1 MLTQQTETQSK
12 SALPA
17 PVRIDPDTIWPDPS
31 PLPAALLPVDSFM
44 DEMLPTDLRRW
55 IVDIA
60 ERMNV
65 PIDFVAVPAMIAA
78 ASLIGR
84 RIGIRPQVHT
94 DWTEAA
100 NLWGAITG
108 PPGTLKSPAVR
119 EAFTALHLL
128 EKRAAKLNEAAMDE
142 YRPRHQLFELEKK
155 EGTRTAGKLLQD
167 TEAPDIGRLNALDIL
182 RHLEEPASPRQIRY
196 ITNDAM
202 PEKLGELCR
211 DNPDGLLV
219 HRDELLTMFTELDQE
234 EKASG
239 RGFLMTGWAGLD
251 GYTVDRIIRGTIRI
265 EAVNVSLF
273 GTTQPSR
280 LLNYM
285 RSSLRTHDDG
295 LVQRLQL
302 LVWPDPLSDGFVNND
317 RGRNEAAR
325 DAAMACY
332 ERLARLN
339 ADAVDAVCQS
349 GDASGTT
356 PYLRF
361 SPEAQA
367 QFDAWRVKLE
377 AQVAALDVSD
387 PFRGHLAKYRGLA
400 PRLALI
406 CHLASGGVGPVSLN
420 AWVMAELWI
429 IYLKSH
435 AHRIYSA
442 LETDNTDIAWKIVHK
457 LKTEK
462 LERTFT
468 ARDIYKPG
476 WSGLTLKHRE
486 QIERAL
492 VLLVEYDWL
501 SAERVLTGGQPKTI
515 YTVNPKVLKRTLQ

>member
-1 MLTQQTETQSK
+1 MTPEIGTQQHTQ
-12 SALPA
+12 LQA
-17 PVRIDPDTIWPDPS
+17 PVRIDPDAIWPDPS
-31 PLPAALLPVDSFM
+31 PLPAALLPVDGFIS
-44 DEMLPTDLRRW
+44 DMLPTDLRRW
-55 IVDIA
+55 VVDIA

-119 EAFTALHLL
+119 EAFTALHML
-128 EKRAAKLNEAAMDE
+128 EHRAAKRNEAAMDE
-142 YRPRHQLFELEKK
+142 HRPRQQLYELEKK
-155 EGTRTAGKLLQD
+155 EGTRAAGKLLQD
-167 TEAPDIGRLNALDIL
+167 TEAPEIGKLNALDIL
-182 RHLEEPASPRQIRY
+182 RQLEEPVPPRQIRY
-196 ITNDAM
+196 ITNDPS

-219 HRDELLTMFTELDQE
+219 HRDELLTLFTELDQE

-239 RGFLMTGWAGLD
+239 RGFLMTGWGGLD

-285 RSSLRTHDDG
+285 RSSLKSHDDG

-302 LVWPDPLSDGFVNND
+302 LVWPDPPSSAFVNND

-325 DAAMACY
+325 DAALACY
-332 ERLARLN
+332 ERLAGLN
-339 ADAVDAVCQS
+339 AEMVEAECEADT
-349 GDASGTT
+349 ASGAI

-361 SPEAQA
+361 APAAQA

-377 AQVAALDVSD
+377 GDVAELDTTD
-387 PFRGHLAKYRGLA
+387 PLRGHLSKYRGLA
-400 PRLALI
+400 PRLALV
-406 CHLASGGVGPVSLN
+406 CHLASGGVGPVSLD

-429 IYLKSH
+429 MYLKGH
-435 AHRIYSA
+435 ARRIYSA
-442 LETDNTDIAWKIVHK
+442 METDSTDTAMKIVHK
-457 LKTEK
+457 IKTEK

-468 ARDIYKPG
+468 MRDIYKPG
-476 WSGLTLKHRE
+476 WSGLKNSE
-486 QIERAL
+486 QIKSAL
-492 VLLVEYDWL
+492 ALLVEYDWL
-501 SAERVLTGGQPKTI
+501 SAERVLTGGQPKMI
-515 YTVNPKVLKRTLQ
+515 YTVNPKVLRKTSH